1 MPLEITDT
9 IEGLVSSNPIGID
22 STTEGNDHLQ
32 LLKIVLKN
40 IFPGVGGQGWAIP
53 VTSTEEEL
61 NFSQGLLSNTQ
72 AQITASI
79 LAAEALVE
87 AEALLRSNEDLA
99 LGIRIDDEAVARLA
113 GDDALSV
120 DIGSEATLRSDAD
133 IVLQNNIDA
142 EALTRLNADNALDG
156 RITVLETAPPFAP
169 AGTRMLF
176 SQAAA
181 PTGWVQDAAQDNR
194 MLRVVSGAGG
204 GVGGTDSPIALSQAT
219 AHVHSTPAVALSI
232 AQMPSHNHSY
242 EGDQHQITYSTG
254 GGIAGTNEN
263 FPKRTINMSFE
274 GGGATHSHGNTG
286 TAGIPISFAM
296 RFQNIIVCTKS

>member
-22 STTEGNDHLQ
+22 STTEGNDHMQ

-40 IFPGVGGQGWAIP
+40 IFPGAGGQGWAIP

-61 NFSQGLLSNTQ
+61 NFSLGLTSNIQ

-99 LGIRIDDEAVARLA
+99 LGIRIDEEAVDRLA
-113 GDDALSV
+113 GDDILLTA
-120 DIGSEATLRSDAD
+120 INSEATIRGDAD
-133 IVLQNNIDA
+133 VVLQGNIDS
-142 EALTRLNADNALDG
+142 EAGIRLAADNALSG
-156 RITVLETAPPFAP
+156 RITVLETNPFAP

-176 SQAAA
+176 SQASA

-204 GVGGTDSPIALSQAT
+204 GVGGTDSPIALSQNIS
-219 AHVHSTPAVALSI
+219 HVHSTASHAITPNE
-232 AQMPSHNHSY
+232 MPIHNHSY
-242 EGDQHQITYSTG
+242 TADTFGVNYSIG
-254 GGIAGTNEN
+254 GGQANTNEN
-263 FPKRTINMSFE
+263 PNKRTTFSDDA
-274 GGGATHSHGNTG
+274 GGGATHNHGNTG
-286 TAGIPISFAM
+286 AGGPVVSFAM
-296 RFQNIIVCTKS
+296 RYQNIIVCTKS

>member
-22 STTEGNDHLQ
+22 STTEGNDHMQ

-40 IFPGVGGQGWAIP
+40 IFPGVGGQGFAVPI
-53 VTSTEEEL
+53 VATEVEL

-79 LAAEALVE
+79 AAAEALVD

-99 LGIRIDDEAVARLA
+99 LGIRIDEEAVDRLA
-113 GDDALSV
+113 GDDILLTA
-120 DIGSEATLRSDAD
+120 INSEATIRGDAD
-133 IVLQNNIDA
+133 VVLQGNIDS
-142 EALTRLNADNALDG
+142 EAGIRLAADNALSG
-156 RITVLETAPPFAP
+156 RITVLETNLTAPV
-169 AGTRMLF
+169 GTRMLF

-181 PTGWVQDAAQDNR
+181 PAGWVQDAAQDNR

-219 AHVHSTPAVALSI
+219 AHVHATASHAISVNE
-232 AQMPSHNHSY
+232 MPNHNHQY
-242 EGDQHQITYSTG
+242 EGDQHQITYSLG
-254 GGIAGTNEN
+254 GGIAGTSTQVQ
-263 FPKRTINMSFE
+263 KRTIVMTSA
-274 GGGATHSHGNTG
+274 GGGAAHNHGNTVS
-286 TAGIPISFAM
+286 AGPVVSFAM
-296 RFQNIIVCTKS
+296 RYQNIIVCTKS